1 MTTGTAR
8 QHECAVSA
16 RVRSCLLRVLLAE
29 SVSSGGTLSR
39 RPRLPPEPDVAGD
52 VFGGGLGRLVGPSR
66 SREPAAADDDV
77 VIGGHTLPQQTEV
90 RSDFSSRSQFT
101 VSRGK
106 YSRPSTRCVVG
117 ASARVASFQT
127 TRREPRLRVEV
138 LRLVKELVM
147 TSATTPTMTPSPGL
161 SGIRQF
167 DLAPC
172 AADRMPRVHLDR
184 LAPTPT
190 PGVSASDLTVGRVNS
205 KPCSPPSWTTS
216 TEPPCLPTR
225 SWTID
230 RPSPMPGRDIVAS
243 STRREYGS
251 NTDAESPSGTPS
263 PHRALGRQRSLHTG
277 SRRPGPSVLDGVVDE
292 VGDDLP
298 HPKRI
303 GMNERP
309 GCDLVGHG
317 PGSGLHADQ
326 HPIDLPAQIAA
337 NLVPECRRLAG
348 LRGAGLRAWRR

>member
-1 MTTGTAR
+1 
-8 QHECAVSA
+8 
-16 RVRSCLLRVLLAE
+16 
-29 SVSSGGTLSR
+29 
-39 RPRLPPEPDVAGD
+39 

-184 LAPTPT
+184 PAPTPT
-190 PGVSASDLTVGRVNS
+190 PRSERLGLDGGQGELETMQSAVVDDLHRAAVPPHQVVDDRQAESDAGSRHRGVVDQTGMWLEYRRRVSVGDAV
-205 KPCSPPSWTTS
+205 PP
-216 TEPPCLPTR
+216 
-225 SWTID
+225 
-230 RPSPMPGRDIVAS
+230 S
-243 STRREYGS
+243 STRQATKSPYRF
-251 NTDAESPSGTPS
+251 AET
-263 PHRALGRQRSLHTG
+263 RAFRT
-277 SRRPGPSVLDGVVDE
+277 
-292 VGDDLP
+292 
-298 HPKRI
+298 
-303 GMNERP
+303 
-309 GCDLVGHG
+309 
-317 PGSGLHADQ
+317 
-326 HPIDLPAQIAA
+326 
-337 NLVPECRRLAG
+337 
-348 LRGAGLRAWRR
+348 